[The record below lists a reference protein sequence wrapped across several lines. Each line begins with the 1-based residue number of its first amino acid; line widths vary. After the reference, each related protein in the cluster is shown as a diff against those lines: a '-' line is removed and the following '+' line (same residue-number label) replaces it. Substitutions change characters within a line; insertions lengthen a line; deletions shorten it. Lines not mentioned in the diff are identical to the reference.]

1 MTIPIITHNHD
12 GIRIN
17 IDGVVSCFANAVYLA
32 EAHARHVVTARDC
45 VTTVQIVAEHLARDR
60 NRITQLMV
68 THDDLPEQVKQFLHD
83 HADHID
89 SLSAAVADMA
99 RKVG

>member
-32 EAHARHVVTARDC
+32 DDSIYKFSLKAVVLSGHFHGWRGLACCASGVGPGRVCFGLDDDGDVELAAR
-45 VTTVQIVAEHLARDR
+45 
-60 NRITQLMV
+60 
-68 THDDLPEQVKQFLHD
+68 F
-83 HADHID
+83 
-89 SLSAAVADMA
+89 
-99 RKVG
+99 